1 LLAIIRKNKAKIK
14 ELQKYVDKISLMFKS
29 KTKETA
35 MKRFQ
40 KLKDKIKELPEEI
53 ATFIK
58 KLSKDIN
65 STLNHIKN
73 DDIPNTNNKLEGYYK
88 ITLPR
93 YLKRT
98 FRTEEGLNRKLRL
111 NRIRWTERNVLKIK

>member
-1 LLAIIRKNKAKIK
+1 LRATIRESKAKIEEFK
-14 ELQKYVDKISLMFKS
+14 KYTDKISLMFRS

-40 KLKDKIKELPEEI
+40 KLKDNIGKLPEEI
-53 ATFIK
+53 ATFLE

-65 STLNHIKN
+65 NTLNHIKN
-73 DDIPNTNNKLEGYYK
+73 EYIPNTNNKLEGYYK

-93 YLKRT
+93 YLKRI
-98 FRTEEGLNRKLRL
+98 FRTEKGLNTKLRL
-111 NRIRWTERNVLKIK
+111 NRIRWTERNVLKI

>member
-1 LLAIIRKNKAKIK
+1 
-14 ELQKYVDKISLMFKS
+14 MFRS

-40 KLKDKIKELPEEI
+40 KLKDQIKELPKEI
-53 ATFIK
+53 TSFIQ

-65 STLNHIKN
+65 NTLNHIKN
-73 DDIPNTNNKLEGYYK
+73 NDIPNTNNKLEGYYK

-98 FRTEEGLNRKLRL
+98 FRTEEGLNKKLRL
-111 NRIRWTERNVLKIK
+111 NQIRWTQRNVLKIK